1 MFKKKENPV
10 KVLKNH
16 FSKRFAAAIE
26 QFQSQILTAEDIQ
39 LLIENEPTV
48 AFVVEQIRREQLEA
62 AKQEANKRILDRQE
76 NLIESLFSTAQKE
89 RLILEDELARLMLT
103 VPGSPDEVKA
113 KQSKLNLLADRIKA
127 ADVILCD
134 LENCRAKNFKV
145 SRGRPRKVEER
156 SIFDIANEVEEVDSS
171 GQNLNERI
179 ATLVKQLT
187 LGDKKYLLVY
197 IEKML
202 EVGNANETKIT

>member
-16 FSKRFAAAIE
+16 FSQRFLTAVE
-26 QFQSQILTAEDIQ
+26 LVQSKILTNDDVQ
-39 LLIENEPTV
+39 LFVNNEPTV
-48 AFVVEQIRREQLEA
+48 AYVVEKIRREQFEA

-156 SIFDIANEVEEVDSS
+156 SIFDIANEVEEVDSF

-179 ATLVKQLT
+179 AALVKQLT
-187 LGDKKYLLVY
+187 LGDKKYLLIY

-202 EVGNANETKIT
+202 EVGNATETKIT

>member
-10 KVLKNH
+10 RVLKNH
-16 FSKRFAAAIE
+16 FSQRFLTAVE
-26 QFQSQILTAEDIQ
+26 LVQSKILTNDDVQ
-39 LLIENEPTV
+39 LFVNNEPTV
-48 AFVVEQIRREQLEA
+48 AYVVEKIRREQFEA
-62 AKQEANKRILDRQE
+62 AKQKANKRILDRQE
-76 NLIESLFSTAQKE
+76 NLIESLFSTAQQE

-179 ATLVKQLT
+179 AALVKQLT
-187 LGDKKYLLVY
+187 LGDKKYLLIY

-202 EVGNANETKIT
+202 EVGNATETKIT